1 MFEIPLH
8 ETMEIQWTKI
18 LLPEIKEL
26 IETKDFRGLR
36 DFLRERHPADI
47 VDILR
52 ELNPTERVMSFRL
65 LDKNKISEV
74 FALFEPIEQ
83 EELLKQFT
91 EHHAREILLQ
101 MHPDDRTQ
109 LFDELPAHIVEKLLK
124 LLPPLERKEA
134 NELFNYPHNSAG
146 RIMTPEYV
154 DLQMDM
160 TVEKALGHIRK
171 TGPNR
176 ETIYICYIVDET
188 KKLRGVAS
196 LKNIILADTGQYIRD
211 IMNENV
217 IYVRTTDD
225 QEKAAQV
232 VQKYDILA
240 VPVVDNEDRLV
251 GIVTVDDVLD
261 VVQEEATED
270 FQKMAGIQTIEEKYF
285 RVGFSRRVSNRVAWL
300 VILVIAA
307 TISQAI
313 LRSYSGV
320 LSSVIALTYFIPMLT
335 GSGGNTGSQS
345 STLIIR
351 ALATGEVKSRE
362 WWRIIL
368 REFKVGVALGLIMGI
383 IAFSIASIS
392 LRQINIASSVGISL
406 FAVVSVG
413 NIVGVAIPLFF
424 RLIKLD
430 PAFVSAPL
438 IATLLD
444 ATGLII
450 YFEIARRILII
461 NAS

>member
-1 MFEIPLH
+1 
-8 ETMEIQWTKI
+8 MELQWTKI
-18 LLPEIKEL
+18 FIPEIKEL
-26 IETKDFRGLR
+26 IETKDFKGLR

-52 ELNPTERVMSFRL
+52 ELNPAERVMGFRL

-91 EHHAREILLQ
+91 EQHVKEILVQ
-101 MHPDDRTQ
+101 MQPDDRTQ
-109 LFDELPAHIVEKLLK
+109 LFDELPAHVVEKLLK
-124 LLPPLERKEA
+124 LLPPVDRREA
-134 NELFNYPHNSAG
+134 NELLNYPHNSAG
-146 RIMTPEYV
+146 RIMTTEYV
-154 DLQMDM
+154 DLPVDM
-160 TVEKALGHIRK
+160 TVARALEHIRK

-196 LKNIILADTGQYIRD
+196 LKNIILANPDQLIKD

-217 IYVRTTDD
+217 FYVHTTDD
-225 QEKAAQV
+225 QEKAVQV

-261 VVQEEATED
+261 VVQEEVTED
-270 FQKMAGIQTIEEKYF
+270 FQRMAGIQTTEEEYF
-285 RVGFSRRVSNRVAWL
+285 RVGFSKRVINRVSWL

-307 TISQAI
+307 TISQTI
-313 LRSYSGV
+313 LKSYSGV
-320 LSSVIALTYFIPMLT
+320 LSSVIALAYFIPMLT

-362 WWRIIL
+362 WWRIIF
-368 REFKVGVALGLIMGI
+368 RELKVGISLGFIMGF
-383 IAFSIASIS
+383 IAFAIAAIS
-392 LRQINIASSVGISL
+392 LRQITLALTVGVSL
-406 FAVVSVG
+406 CIVVSVG

-424 RLIKLD
+424 RFLKLD

-444 ATGLII
+444 ATGLVI
-450 YFEIARRILII
+450 YFEIASRMLSPS
-461 NAS
+461 AS

>member
-1 MFEIPLH
+1 
-8 ETMEIQWTKI
+8 MEIQWTKI
-18 LLPEIKEL
+18 FLPEIKEL
-26 IETKDFRGLR
+26 IETKDFKGLR

-52 ELNPTERVMSFRL
+52 ELNPTERVMGFRL

-91 EHHAREILLQ
+91 EQHAREILIQ
-101 MHPDDRTQ
+101 MQPDDRTQ
-109 LFDELPAHIVEKLLK
+109 LFDELPAYVVERLLK
-124 LLPPLERKEA
+124 LLPSLERKEA
-134 NELFNYPHNSAG
+134 NELLNYPHNSAG

-160 TVEKALGHIRK
+160 TVGKALEHIRK

-196 LKNIILADTGQYIRD
+196 LKNIILANTDQLIKD

-217 IYVRTTDD
+217 FYVHTTDD

-251 GIVTVDDVLD
+251 GIVTVDDILD

-270 FQKMAGIQTIEEKYF
+270 FQRMAGIQTIEEEYF
-285 RVGFSRRVSNRVAWL
+285 RVGFTKRVSNRISWL

-307 TISQAI
+307 TISQTI
-313 LRSYSGV
+313 LRSYSGI
-320 LSSVIALTYFIPMLT
+320 LNSIIALTYFIPMLT

-351 ALATGEVKSRE
+351 ALATGEIKTTE

-368 REFKVGVALGLIMGI
+368 REFKVGVALGLIMGL
-383 IAFSIASIS
+383 IAFTIAAIS
-392 LRQINIASSVGISL
+392 LRQITLALTVGISL
-406 FAVVSVG
+406 STVVCVG
-413 NIVGVAIPLFF
+413 NIVGIAIPLFF
-424 RLIKLD
+424 RFVKLD

-444 ATGLII
+444 ATGLLI
-450 YFEIARRILII
+450 YFEIARRIFTIA
-461 NAS
+461 AS

>member
-1 MFEIPLH
+1 
-8 ETMEIQWTKI
+8 MEIQWTKI
-18 LLPEIKEL
+18 FLPEIKEL
-26 IETKDFRGLR
+26 IETKDFKGLR

-47 VDILR
+47 VDILK

-65 LDKNKISEV
+65 LDKNKISET
-74 FALFEPIEQ
+74 FTLFEPIEQ

-91 EHHAREILLQ
+91 EQHAREILLQ
-101 MHPDDRTQ
+101 MQPDDRTQ

-134 NELFNYPHNSAG
+134 NELLNYPHNSAG

-160 TVEKALGHIRK
+160 TVGKALEHIRK

-176 ETIYICYIVDET
+176 ETIYVCYIVDET

-196 LKNIILADTGQYIRD
+196 LKNIILANINQFIKD

-217 IYVRTTDD
+217 IYVRTIDD
-225 QEKAAQV
+225 QEKVAQV
-232 VQKYDILA
+232 VQRYDILA

-261 VVQEEATED
+261 VVQEEVTED
-270 FQKMAGIQTIEEKYF
+270 FQKMAGIQTIEEEYF
-285 RVGFSRRVSNRVAWL
+285 RVGFSKRVGNRISWL
-300 VILVIAA
+300 VVLVIAA

-313 LRSYSGV
+313 LKSYSSM

-351 ALATGEVKSRE
+351 ALATGEVKSKE
-362 WWRIIL
+362 WWRIIV
-368 REFKVGVALGLIMGI
+368 REFKVGVALGFIMGL
-383 IAFSIASIS
+383 IAFAIATIS
-392 LRQINIASSVGISL
+392 LRQSAVALIVGISL
-406 FAVVSVG
+406 FAVVCVG
-413 NIVGVAIPLFF
+413 NIVGIAIPLFF
-424 RLIKLD
+424 RFVKLD

-444 ATGLII
+444 ATGLVI
-450 YFEIARRILII
+450 YFEIARRILT
-461 NAS
+461 AATL

>member
-1 MFEIPLH
+1 
-8 ETMEIQWTKI
+8 MELQWTKI
-18 LLPEIKEL
+18 FLPEIKEL
-26 IETKDFRGLR
+26 IETKDFKGLR

-52 ELNPTERVMSFRL
+52 ELNPAERVMGFRL

-74 FALFEPIEQ
+74 FALFEPVEQ

-91 EHHAREILLQ
+91 EQHVKEILVQ
-101 MHPDDRTQ
+101 MQPDDRTQ
-109 LFDELPAHIVEKLLK
+109 LFDELPAHVVEKLLK
-124 LLPPLERKEA
+124 LLPPADRREA
-134 NELFNYPHNSAG
+134 NELLNYPHNSAG
-146 RIMTPEYV
+146 RIMTTEYV
-154 DLQMDM
+154 DLRMDM
-160 TVEKALGHIRK
+160 TVAQALEHIRK

-196 LKNIILADTGQYIRD
+196 LKNIILANPDQLIRD

-217 IYVRTTDD
+217 FYIHTTDD
-225 QEKAAQV
+225 QEKAVQV

-261 VVQEEATED
+261 VVQEEVTED
-270 FQKMAGIQTIEEKYF
+270 FQRMAGIQTTEEEYF
-285 RVGFSRRVSNRVAWL
+285 RVGFSKRVINRVSWL

-307 TISQAI
+307 TISQTI
-313 LRSYSGV
+313 LKTYSGV
-320 LSSVIALTYFIPMLT
+320 LSSVIALAYFIPMLT

-362 WWRIIL
+362 WWRILL
-368 REFKVGVALGLIMGI
+368 REFRVGVSLGLIMGL
-383 IAFSIASIS
+383 IAFVIAAVS
-392 LRQINIASSVGISL
+392 LRQITIAMTVGVSL
-406 FAVVSVG
+406 CIVVSVG

-424 RLIKLD
+424 RFLKLD

-444 ATGLII
+444 ATGLVI
-450 YFEIARRILII
+450 YFEIASRILS
-461 NAS
+461 ASVP

>member
-1 MFEIPLH
+1 
-8 ETMEIQWTKI
+8 MELQWTKI
-18 LLPEIKEL
+18 FLPEIKEL
-26 IETKDFRGLR
+26 IETKDFKGLR
-36 DFLRERHPADI
+36 GFLRERHPADI

-52 ELNPTERVMSFRL
+52 ELNPAERVVGFRL

-91 EHHAREILLQ
+91 EQHVKEILVQ
-101 MHPDDRTQ
+101 MQPDDRTQ
-109 LFDELPAHIVEKLLK
+109 LFDELPAHVVEKLLK
-124 LLPPLERKEA
+124 LLPPADRREA
-134 NELFNYPHNSAG
+134 NELLNYPHNSAG
-146 RIMTPEYV
+146 RIMTTEYV

-160 TVEKALGHIRK
+160 TVAEALEHIRK

-196 LKNIILADTGQYIRD
+196 LKNIILASPDQFIRD

-217 IYVRTTDD
+217 FYVHTTDD
-225 QEKAAQV
+225 QEKAVQV

-240 VPVVDNEDRLV
+240 VPVVDNEGRLV

-261 VVQEEATED
+261 VVQEEVTED
-270 FQKMAGIQTIEEKYF
+270 FQRMAGIQTTEEEYF
-285 RVGFSRRVSNRVAWL
+285 RVGFSKRVINRISWL

-307 TISQAI
+307 TISQTI
-313 LRSYSGV
+313 LKSYSGV
-320 LSSVIALTYFIPMLT
+320 LSSVIALAYFIPMLT

-351 ALATGEVKSRE
+351 ALATGEVKARE
-362 WWRIIL
+362 WWRILL
-368 REFKVGVALGLIMGI
+368 RELRVGVSLGLIMGL
-383 IAFSIASIS
+383 IAFVIAAVS
-392 LRQINIASSVGISL
+392 LRQITIAVTVGVSL
-406 FAVVSVG
+406 CIVVSVG

-424 RLIKLD
+424 RFLKLD

-444 ATGLII
+444 ATGLVI
-450 YFEIARRILII
+450 YFEIASRILS
-461 NAS
+461 ASVL

>member
-1 MFEIPLH
+1 
-8 ETMEIQWTKI
+8 MELQWTKI
-18 LLPEIKEL
+18 FLPEIKEL
-26 IETKDFRGLR
+26 IETKDFKGLR

-52 ELNPTERVMSFRL
+52 ELDPTERVMGFRL

-91 EHHAREILLQ
+91 EQHAKEILTEMQ
-101 MHPDDRTQ
+101 PDDRTQ
-109 LFDELPAHIVEKLLK
+109 LFDELPAHVVERLLK

-134 NELFNYPHNSAG
+134 NELLNYPHNSAG

-154 DLQMDM
+154 GLQMDM
-160 TVEKALGHIRK
+160 TVAKALEHIRK
-171 TGPNR
+171 TGLNR

-188 KKLRGVAS
+188 KKLRGVTS
-196 LKNIILADTGQYIRD
+196 LKNIILANPDQLIKD
-211 IMNENV
+211 ITNEDV
-217 IYVRTTDD
+217 IYVHTTDD
-225 QEKAAQV
+225 QEKAVRV

-261 VVQEEATED
+261 VVQEEVTED
-270 FQKMAGIQTIEEKYF
+270 FQKMAGIQTTEEEYF
-285 RVGFSRRVSNRVAWL
+285 RIVFSKRILNRVTWL
-300 VILVIAA
+300 VVLVIAA
-307 TISQAI
+307 TISQTI
-313 LRSYSGV
+313 LKRYSGV
-320 LSSVIALTYFIPMLT
+320 LSSMIALAYFIPMLT

-351 ALATGEVKSRE
+351 ALATGEVKSKE
-362 WWRIIL
+362 WWRIL
-368 REFKVGVALGLIMGI
+368 SREVKVGISLGLIMGLTAFA
-383 IAFSIASIS
+383 IAAIS
-392 LRQINIASSVGISL
+392 LKEFTVAITVGISL
-406 FAVVSVG
+406 CTVVSVG
-413 NIVGVAIPLFF
+413 NIVGLAIPLFF
-424 RLIKLD
+424 RFIKLD

-444 ATGLII
+444 ATGLVI
-450 YFEIARRILII
+450 YFEIAGRVL
-461 NAS
+461 ALATP

>member
-1 MFEIPLH
+1 
-8 ETMEIQWTKI
+8 MEIQWTKI
-18 LLPEIKEL
+18 FLPEIKEL
-26 IETKDFRGLR
+26 IEMKDFKGLR

-52 ELNPTERVMSFRL
+52 ELTPTERVMSFRL
-65 LDKNKISEV
+65 LDKTKISET
-74 FALFEPIEQ
+74 FTLFDPTEQ

-91 EHHAREILLQ
+91 EQHAREILLQ
-101 MHPDDRTQ
+101 MQPDDRTQ
-109 LFDELPAHIVEKLLK
+109 LFDELPAYIVEKLLK

-134 NELFNYPHNSAG
+134 NELLNYPHNSAG

-154 DLQMDM
+154 DLEMDM
-160 TVEKALGHIRK
+160 TVEQALEHIRK

-196 LKNIILADTGQYIRD
+196 LKNIILANINQFIKD

-217 IYVRTTDD
+217 IHVRTTDD
-225 QEKAAQV
+225 QEKVAQV
-232 VQKYDILA
+232 VQRYDILA

-261 VVQEEATED
+261 VVQEEVTED
-270 FQKMAGIQTIEEKYF
+270 FQKMAGIQTTEEEYF
-285 RVGFSRRVSNRVAWL
+285 RIAFSKRVANRIFWL

-313 LRSYSGV
+313 LKSYSGM

-351 ALATGEVKSRE
+351 ALATGEVKSKE
-362 WWRIIL
+362 WWKIIL
-368 REFKVGVALGLIMGI
+368 REFKVGVALGFVMGL
-383 IAFSIASIS
+383 IAFTIAAIS
-392 LRQINIASSVGISL
+392 LNHADRKSV
-406 FAVVSVG
+406 V
-413 NIVGVAIPLFF
+413 
-424 RLIKLD
+424 
-430 PAFVSAPL
+430 
-438 IATLLD
+438 
-444 ATGLII
+444 
-450 YFEIARRILII
+450 
-461 NAS
+461 

>member
-1 MFEIPLH
+1 
-8 ETMEIQWTKI
+8 MELQWTKI
-18 LLPEIKEL
+18 LIPEIKEL
-26 IETKDFRGLR
+26 IRDKDFKGLR
-36 DFLRERHPADI
+36 NFLRERHPADI

-52 ELNPTERVMSFRL
+52 ELDPTERVMSFRL

-74 FALFEPIEQ
+74 FALFEPVER

-91 EHHAREILLQ
+91 EQHAKEILIEMQ
-101 MHPDDRTQ
+101 PDDRTQ
-109 LFDELPAHIVEKLLK
+109 LFDELPAHVVEKLLK
-124 LLPPLERKEA
+124 LLPPLDRKEA
-134 NELFNYPHNSAG
+134 NELLNYPHNSAG

-160 TVEKALGHIRK
+160 TVAQALEHIRK

-196 LKNIILADTGQYIRD
+196 LKNIILANPGQLIKD

-217 IYVRTTDD
+217 FYVHTTDD

-251 GIVTVDDVLD
+251 GIVTVDDILD
-261 VVQEEATED
+261 VVQEEVTED
-270 FQKMAGIQTIEEKYF
+270 FQRMAGIQTIEEEYF
-285 RVGFSRRVSNRVAWL
+285 RIGFTKRISNRVSWL

-307 TISQAI
+307 TISQTI
-313 LRSYSGV
+313 LKTYSEI
-320 LSSVIALTYFIPMLT
+320 LSSMIALAYFIPMLT

-362 WWRIIL
+362 WWRIL
-368 REFKVGVALGLIMGI
+368 MREFRVGVALGFITGFTAFT
-383 IAFSIASIS
+383 IAIVSLGRVSIAIT
-392 LRQINIASSVGISL
+392 VGISL
-406 FAVVSVG
+406 FTVVCVG
-413 NIVGVAIPLFF
+413 NIVGVVVPLFF
-424 RLIKLD
+424 RFIRID
-430 PAFVSAPL
+430 PAFASAPL

-444 ATGLII
+444 ATGLVI
-450 YFEIARRILII
+450 YFEIARRILIVTTQ
-461 NAS
+461 

>member
-1 MFEIPLH
+1 
-8 ETMEIQWTKI
+8 MELQWTKI
-18 LLPEIKEL
+18 FLPEIKEL
-26 IETKDFRGLR
+26 IETKDFKGLR

-74 FALFEPIEQ
+74 FALFESIEQ

-91 EHHAREILLQ
+91 EQSAKEILIEMQ
-101 MHPDDRTQ
+101 PDDRTQ
-109 LFDELPAHIVEKLLK
+109 LFDELPAHVVEKLLK
-124 LLPPLERKEA
+124 LLPPVDRKEA
-134 NELFNYPHNSAG
+134 NELLNYPHNSAG

-154 DLQMDM
+154 DLRMDM
-160 TVEKALGHIRK
+160 TVEKALEHIRK

-196 LKNIILADTGQYIRD
+196 LKNIILANPEQFIKD

-217 IYVRTTDD
+217 FYVHTTDD

-240 VPVVDNEDRLV
+240 VPVVDTEDRLV

-261 VVQEEATED
+261 VVQEEVTED
-270 FQKMAGIQTIEEKYF
+270 FQRMAGIQTIEEEYF
-285 RVGFSRRVSNRVAWL
+285 RVGFSKRVGNRVTWL

-313 LRSYSGV
+313 LRNYSGI
-320 LSSVIALTYFIPMLT
+320 LSSVIALAYFIPMLT

-351 ALATGEVKSRE
+351 ALATGEIKVRE
-362 WWRIIL
+362 WWRILL
-368 REFKVGVALGLIMGI
+368 REFKVGAMLGIIMGF
-383 IAFSIASIS
+383 IAFTIAAIS
-392 LRQINIASSVGISL
+392 LRQVSLAFAVGISL
-406 FAVVSVG
+406 CSVVTVG
-413 NIVGVAIPLFF
+413 NIVGITIPLFF

-450 YFEIARRILII
+450 YFEIASRILK
-461 NAS
+461 

>member
-1 MFEIPLH
+1 
-8 ETMEIQWTKI
+8 MELQWTKI
-18 LLPEIKEL
+18 FLPEIKEL
-26 IETKDFRGLR
+26 IETKDFKGLR
-36 DFLRERHPADI
+36 DFLRGRHPADI

-52 ELNPTERVMSFRL
+52 ELGPTERVMGFRL

-74 FALFEPIEQ
+74 FVLFEPVEQ
-83 EELLKQFT
+83 EKLLKHFT
-91 EHHAREILLQ
+91 EQHAKEILVQ
-101 MHPDDRTQ
+101 MQPDDRTQ
-109 LFDELPAHIVEKLLK
+109 LFDELPAHVVEKLLK
-124 LLPPLERKEA
+124 LLPPLERREA
-134 NELFNYPHNSAG
+134 NELLNYPHNSAG

-154 DLQMDM
+154 DLQMEM
-160 TVEKALGHIRK
+160 TVAAALEHIRK

-196 LKNIILADTGQYIRD
+196 LKNIILANPDQLIKD

-217 IYVRTTDD
+217 FYVHTTDGR
-225 QEKAAQV
+225 EKAVQV

-261 VVQEEATED
+261 VVQEEVTED
-270 FQKMAGIQTIEEKYF
+270 FQKMAGIQTTEEEYF
-285 RVGFSRRVSNRVAWL
+285 RIGFSKRVINRISWL

-307 TISQAI
+307 TISQTI
-313 LRSYSGV
+313 LKSYSGV
-320 LSSVIALTYFIPMLT
+320 LSSVIALAYFIPMLT

-351 ALATGEVKSRE
+351 ALATGEVKFRE
-362 WWRIIL
+362 WWRILL
-368 REFKVGVALGLIMGI
+368 REFKVGVSLGFIMGLIAFA
-383 IAFSIASIS
+383 IAALS
-392 LRQINIASSVGISL
+392 LGQITLACVVGVSL
-406 FAVVSVG
+406 CIVVSVG

-424 RLIKLD
+424 RFIKLD

-444 ATGLII
+444 ATGLVI
-450 YFEIARRILII
+450 YFEIASRILSST
-461 NAS
+461 AS

>member
-1 MFEIPLH
+1 
-8 ETMEIQWTKI
+8 MEMQWTKI
-18 LLPEIKEL
+18 FLPEIKEL
-26 IETKDFRGLR
+26 IDTKDFKGLR
-36 DFLRERHPADI
+36 DFLRERHPADT

-74 FALFEPIEQ
+74 FALFEPDEQ

-91 EHHAREILLQ
+91 EQHAKEILVEMQ
-101 MHPDDRTQ
+101 PDDRTQ
-109 LFDELPAHIVEKLLK
+109 LFDELPAHVVEKLLK
-124 LLPPLERKEA
+124 LLPPLERREA
-134 NELFNYPHNSAG
+134 NELLNYPHNSAG

-160 TVEKALGHIRK
+160 TVAKALEHIRK
-171 TGPNR
+171 TGLNR

-196 LKNIILADTGQYIRD
+196 LKNIILANPEQFIKD

-217 IYVRTTDD
+217 FFVHTTDD
-225 QEKAAQV
+225 QEKAAKV

-240 VPVVDNEDRLV
+240 VPVVDTEDRLV
-251 GIVTVDDVLD
+251 GIVTVDDILD
-261 VVQEEATED
+261 VMQEEVTED
-270 FQKMAGIQTIEEKYF
+270 FQRMAGIKTIEEEYF
-285 RVGFSRRVSNRVAWL
+285 RIGFSKRVSNRILWL
-300 VILVIAA
+300 VVLVIAA

-313 LRSYSGV
+313 LKSYSSV
-320 LSSVIALTYFIPMLT
+320 LSSVIALAYFIPMLT

-362 WWRIIL
+362 WWQL
-368 REFKVGVALGLIMGI
+368 LMREFKVGVTLGFFMGLIAFV
-383 IAFSIASIS
+383 IAAIS
-392 LRQINIASSVGISL
+392 LGRLPVA
-406 FAVVSVG
+406 FAVGLSLCIVVIVG
-413 NIVGVAIPLFF
+413 NIVGLAIPLFF
-424 RLIKLD
+424 RFVKLD

-450 YFEIARRILII
+450 YLEVARRIL
-461 NAS
+461 SMSTP

>member
-1 MFEIPLH
+1 
-8 ETMEIQWTKI
+8 MEMQWTKI
-18 LLPEIKEL
+18 FLPEIKEL
-26 IETKDFRGLR
+26 IETKDFKGLR

-52 ELNPTERVMSFRL
+52 ALDPTERVMGFRL
-65 LDKNKISEV
+65 LDKNRISEV
-74 FALFEPIEQ
+74 FALFEPVEQ

-91 EHHAREILLQ
+91 EQHAKEILTEMQ
-101 MHPDDRTQ
+101 PDDRTQ
-109 LFDELPAHIVEKLLK
+109 LFDELPAHVVEKLLK

-134 NELFNYPHNSAG
+134 NELLNYPHNSAG

-160 TVEKALGHIRK
+160 TVAKALEHIRK

-196 LKNIILADTGQYIRD
+196 LKNIILANPEQLIKD

-217 IYVRTTDD
+217 FYVHTTDD

-240 VPVVDNEDRLV
+240 VPVVDTEDRLV

-261 VVQEEATED
+261 VVQEEVTED
-270 FQKMAGIQTIEEKYF
+270 FQRMAGIQTIEEEYF
-285 RVGFSRRVSNRVAWL
+285 RVGFSKRILNRVTWL
-300 VILVIAA
+300 VVLVIAA
-307 TISQAI
+307 TISQTI
-313 LRSYSGV
+313 LKRYSGI
-320 LSSVIALTYFIPMLT
+320 LSSMIALTYFIPMLT

-351 ALATGEVKSRE
+351 ALATGEVKSGE
-362 WWRIIL
+362 WWHILL
-368 REFKVGVALGLIMGI
+368 REFKVGATLGLVMGL
-383 IAFSIASIS
+383 IAFTIAALSLGNIS
-392 LRQINIASSVGISL
+392 VAVTVGISL
-406 FAVVSVG
+406 CTVVCVG
-413 NIVGVAIPLFF
+413 NIVGLAIPLFF
-424 RLIKLD
+424 RFIKLD

-444 ATGLII
+444 ATGLVI
-450 YFEIARRILII
+450 YFEIAHRIL
-461 NAS
+461 ATTTP

>member
-1 MFEIPLH
+1 
-8 ETMEIQWTKI
+8 MELQWTKI
-18 LLPEIKEL
+18 FLPEIKEL
-26 IETKDFRGLR
+26 IETKDFKGLR

-52 ELNPTERVMSFRL
+52 ELDPAERVMGFRL

-91 EHHAREILLQ
+91 EQHVKEILVQ
-101 MHPDDRTQ
+101 MQPDDRTQ
-109 LFDELPAHIVEKLLK
+109 LFDELPAHLVEKLLK
-124 LLPPLERKEA
+124 LLPPADRREA
-134 NELFNYPHNSAG
+134 NELLNYPHNSAG
-146 RIMTPEYV
+146 RIMTTEYV

-160 TVEKALGHIRK
+160 TVAKALEHIRK

-196 LKNIILADTGQYIRD
+196 LKNIILANPDQLIKD

-217 IYVRTTDD
+217 FYVHTTDD
-225 QEKAAQV
+225 QEKAVQV

-261 VVQEEATED
+261 VVQEEVTED
-270 FQKMAGIQTIEEKYF
+270 FQRMAGIQTTEEEYF
-285 RVGFSRRVSNRVAWL
+285 RVGFSKRVINRVTWL
-300 VILVIAA
+300 VVLVIAA
-307 TISQAI
+307 TISQTI
-313 LRSYSGV
+313 LKSYSGV
-320 LSSVIALTYFIPMLT
+320 LSSVIALAYFIPMLT

-351 ALATGEVKSRE
+351 ALATGEVKFRE
-362 WWRIIL
+362 WWRILL
-368 REFKVGVALGLIMGI
+368 REFRVGVSLGLIMGL
-383 IAFSIASIS
+383 IAFTIAAIS
-392 LRQINIASSVGISL
+392 LGQITLALAVGVSL
-406 FAVVSVG
+406 CIVVSVG
-413 NIVGVAIPLFF
+413 NIIGVAIPLFF
-424 RLIKLD
+424 RFLKLD

-444 ATGLII
+444 ATGLVI
-450 YFEIARRILII
+450 YFEIASRILS
-461 NAS
+461 ASAP

>member
-1 MFEIPLH
+1 
-8 ETMEIQWTKI
+8 MEIQWTKI
-18 LLPEIKEL
+18 FLPEIKEL
-26 IETKDFRGLR
+26 IEMKDFKGLR

-52 ELNPTERVMSFRL
+52 ELTPTERVMSFRL
-65 LDKNKISEV
+65 LDKTKISET
-74 FALFEPIEQ
+74 FTLFDPTEQ

-91 EHHAREILLQ
+91 EQHAREILLQ
-101 MHPDDRTQ
+101 MQPDDRTQ
-109 LFDELPAHIVEKLLK
+109 LFDELPAYIVEKLLK

-134 NELFNYPHNSAG
+134 NELLNYPHNSAG

-154 DLQMDM
+154 DLEMDM
-160 TVEKALGHIRK
+160 TVEQALEHIRK

-196 LKNIILADTGQYIRD
+196 LKNIILANINQFIKD

-217 IYVRTTDD
+217 IHVRTTDD
-225 QEKAAQV
+225 QEKVAQV
-232 VQKYDILA
+232 VQRYDILA

-261 VVQEEATED
+261 VVQEEVTED
-270 FQKMAGIQTIEEKYF
+270 FQKMAGIQTTEEEYF
-285 RVGFSRRVSNRVAWL
+285 RIAFSKRVANRIFWL

-313 LRSYSGV
+313 LKSYSGM

-351 ALATGEVKSRE
+351 ALATGEVKSKE
-362 WWRIIL
+362 WWKIIL
-368 REFKVGVALGLIMGI
+368 REFKVGVALGFVMGL
-383 IAFSIASIS
+383 IAFTIAAIS
-392 LRQINIASSVGISL
+392 LNHAAVALTVGISL
-406 FAVVSVG
+406 FAVVCVG
-413 NIVGVAIPLFF
+413 NIVGITIPLFF
-424 RLIKLD
+424 RFIKLD
-430 PAFVSAPL
+430 PAFVSAPF

-461 NAS
+461 LSL

>member
-1 MFEIPLH
+1 
-8 ETMEIQWTKI
+8 MELQWTKI
-18 LLPEIKEL
+18 FLPEIKEL
-26 IETKDFRGLR
+26 IETKDFKGLR

-47 VDILR
+47 VDILK
-52 ELNPTERVMSFRL
+52 ELTPTERVMGFRL

-74 FALFEPIEQ
+74 FALFELVEQ

-91 EHHAREILLQ
+91 EQHAKEILIEMQ
-101 MHPDDRTQ
+101 PDDRTQ
-109 LFDELPAHIVEKLLK
+109 LFDELPAHVVEKLLK

-134 NELFNYPHNSAG
+134 NELLNYPDNSAG

-154 DLQMDM
+154 DLQIDM
-160 TVEKALGHIRK
+160 TVAKALEHIRK
-171 TGPNR
+171 TGLNR
-176 ETIYICYIVDET
+176 ETVYICYIVDET
-188 KKLRGVAS
+188 KKLRGVTS
-196 LKNIILADTGQYIRD
+196 LKNIILANPDQLIKD
-211 IMNENV
+211 IMNESV
-217 IYVRTTDD
+217 LYVHTTDD

-261 VVQEEATED
+261 VVQEEVTED
-270 FQKMAGIQTIEEKYF
+270 FQKMAGIQTIEEEYF
-285 RVGFSRRVSNRVAWL
+285 RVGFFKRISNRISWL

-307 TISQAI
+307 IISQTI
-313 LRSYSGV
+313 LKNYSGV
-320 LSSVIALTYFIPMLT
+320 LSSIIALTYFIPMLT

-351 ALATGEVKSRE
+351 ALATGEVKFKD
-362 WWRIIL
+362 WWKILL
-368 REFKVGVALGLIMGI
+368 RESKVGVTLGLVMGS
-383 IAFSIASIS
+383 IAFIIVVVTLGEITVALTVSIS
-392 LRQINIASSVGISL
+392 LCT
-406 FAVVSVG
+406 VVSIG
-413 NIVGVAIPLFF
+413 NIVGIAIPLFF
-424 RLIKLD
+424 KFMKLD

-450 YFEIARRILII
+450 YFEIARRML
-461 NAS
+461 SP

>member
-1 MFEIPLH
+1 
-8 ETMEIQWTKI
+8 MEIQWTKI
-18 LLPEIKEL
+18 FLPEIKEL
-26 IETKDFRGLR
+26 IETKDFKGLR

-74 FALFEPIEQ
+74 FCLFEPIEQ

-91 EHHAREILLQ
+91 EQHAREILIQ
-101 MHPDDRTQ
+101 MQPDDRTQ
-109 LFDELPAHIVEKLLK
+109 LFDELPAHVVEKLLK
-124 LLPPLERKEA
+124 LLPSLERKEA
-134 NELFNYPHNSAG
+134 NELLNYPHNSAG

-160 TVEKALGHIRK
+160 TVGKALEHIRK

-188 KKLRGVAS
+188 KKLRGVTS
-196 LKNIILADTGQYIRD
+196 LKNIILANTDQFIKD

-217 IYVRTTDD
+217 FYVHTTDD

-240 VPVVDNEDRLV
+240 VPVVDTEDRLV
-251 GIVTVDDVLD
+251 GIVTVDDILD
-261 VVQEEATED
+261 VVQEEVTED
-270 FQKMAGIQTIEEKYF
+270 FQRMAGIQTIEEEYF
-285 RVGFSRRVSNRVAWL
+285 RIGFTKRVSNRITWL

-307 TISQAI
+307 TISQTI
-313 LRSYSGV
+313 LRSYSGI

-351 ALATGEVKSRE
+351 ALATGEIKATE

-368 REFKVGVALGLIMGI
+368 REFKVGVALGLVMGI
-383 IAFSIASIS
+383 IAFTIAAIS
-392 LRQINIASSVGISL
+392 MRQITLAVTVGIAL
-406 FAVVSVG
+406 FTVVCVG
-413 NIVGVAIPLFF
+413 NIVGIAIPLFF
-424 RLIKLD
+424 RFVKLD

-444 ATGLII
+444 ATGLLI
-450 YFEIARRILII
+450 YFEIARRIFTIVTP
-461 NAS
+461 

>member
-1 MFEIPLH
+1 
-8 ETMEIQWTKI
+8 MEIQWTKI
-18 LLPEIKEL
+18 FLPEIKEL
-26 IETKDFRGLR
+26 IETKDFKGLR

-91 EHHAREILLQ
+91 EQHAREILIQ
-101 MHPDDRTQ
+101 MQPDDRTQ
-109 LFDELPAHIVEKLLK
+109 LFDELPAYVVERLLK
-124 LLPPLERKEA
+124 LLPSLERKEA
-134 NELFNYPHNSAG
+134 NELLNYPHNSAG

-160 TVEKALGHIRK
+160 TVGKALEHIRK

-196 LKNIILADTGQYIRD
+196 LKNIILANTDQLIKD

-217 IYVRTTDD
+217 FYVHTTDD

-251 GIVTVDDVLD
+251 GIVTVDDILD

-270 FQKMAGIQTIEEKYF
+270 FQRMAGIQTIEEEYF
-285 RVGFSRRVSNRVAWL
+285 RVGFTKRVSNRISWL

-307 TISQAI
+307 TISQTI
-313 LRSYSGV
+313 LRSYSGI
-320 LSSVIALTYFIPMLT
+320 LNSIIALTYFIPMLT

-351 ALATGEVKSRE
+351 ALATGEIKTTE

-383 IAFSIASIS
+383 IAFTIAAIS
-392 LRQINIASSVGISL
+392 LRQITLALTVGISL
-406 FAVVSVG
+406 STVVCVG
-413 NIVGVAIPLFF
+413 NIVGIAIPLFF
-424 RLIKLD
+424 RFVKLD

-444 ATGLII
+444 ATGLLI
-450 YFEIARRILII
+450 YFEIARRIFTIA
-461 NAS
+461 AS

>member
-1 MFEIPLH
+1 
-8 ETMEIQWTKI
+8 MEIQWTKI
-18 LLPEIKEL
+18 FLPEIKEL
-26 IETKDFRGLR
+26 IETKDFKGLR

-74 FALFEPIEQ
+74 FCLFEPIEQ

-91 EHHAREILLQ
+91 EQHAREILIQ
-101 MHPDDRTQ
+101 MQPDDRTQ
-109 LFDELPAHIVEKLLK
+109 LFDELPAHVVEKLLK
-124 LLPPLERKEA
+124 LLPSLERKEA
-134 NELFNYPHNSAG
+134 NELLNYPHNSAG

-160 TVEKALGHIRK
+160 TVGKALEHIRK

-188 KKLRGVAS
+188 KKLRGVTS
-196 LKNIILADTGQYIRD
+196 LKNIILANTDQFIKD

-217 IYVRTTDD
+217 FYVHTTDD

-240 VPVVDNEDRLV
+240 VPVVDTEDRLV
-251 GIVTVDDVLD
+251 GIVTVDDILD
-261 VVQEEATED
+261 VVQEEVTED
-270 FQKMAGIQTIEEKYF
+270 FQRMAGIQTIEEEYF
-285 RVGFSRRVSNRVAWL
+285 RVRFTKRVSNRISWL

-307 TISQAI
+307 TISQTI
-313 LRSYSGV
+313 LRSYSGI

-351 ALATGEVKSRE
+351 ALATGEIKATE

-368 REFKVGVALGLIMGI
+368 REFKVGVALGLVMGI
-383 IAFSIASIS
+383 IAFTIAAIS
-392 LRQINIASSVGISL
+392 MRQITLAVTVGIALST
-406 FAVVSVG
+406 VVCVG
-413 NIVGVAIPLFF
+413 NIVGIAIPLFF
-424 RLIKLD
+424 RFVKLD

-444 ATGLII
+444 ATGLLI
-450 YFEIARRILII
+450 YFEIARRIFTIVTP
-461 NAS
+461 

>member
-1 MFEIPLH
+1 
-8 ETMEIQWTKI
+8 MEIQWTKI
-18 LLPEIKEL
+18 FLPEIKEL
-26 IETKDFRGLR
+26 IETKDFKGLR

-52 ELNPTERVMSFRL
+52 ELNPTERVMGFRL

-91 EHHAREILLQ
+91 EQHAREILIQ
-101 MHPDDRTQ
+101 MQPDDRTQ
-109 LFDELPAHIVEKLLK
+109 LFDELPAYVVERLLK
-124 LLPPLERKEA
+124 LLPSLERKEA
-134 NELFNYPHNSAG
+134 NELLNYPHNSAG

-160 TVEKALGHIRK
+160 TVGKALEHIRK

-196 LKNIILADTGQYIRD
+196 LKNIILANTDQLIKD

-217 IYVRTTDD
+217 FYVHTTDV
-225 QEKAAQV
+225 QENAAQV

-251 GIVTVDDVLD
+251 GIVTVDDILD
-261 VVQEEATED
+261 VVQEEATKD
-270 FQKMAGIQTIEEKYF
+270 FQRMAGIQTIEEEYF
-285 RVGFSRRVSNRVAWL
+285 RVGFTKRVSNRISWL

-307 TISQAI
+307 TISQTI
-313 LRSYSGV
+313 LRSYSGI
-320 LSSVIALTYFIPMLT
+320 LNSVIALTYFIPMLT

-351 ALATGEVKSRE
+351 ALATGEIKTTE

-368 REFKVGVALGLIMGI
+368 REFKVGVALGLIMGL
-383 IAFSIASIS
+383 IAFTIAAIS
-392 LRQINIASSVGISL
+392 LRQITLALTVGISL
-406 FAVVSVG
+406 SAVVCVG
-413 NIVGVAIPLFF
+413 NIVGIAIPLFF
-424 RLIKLD
+424 RFVKLD

-444 ATGLII
+444 ATGLLI
-450 YFEIARRILII
+450 YFEIARRIFTIT
-461 NAS
+461 AS

>member
-1 MFEIPLH
+1 
-8 ETMEIQWTKI
+8 MEIQWTKI
-18 LLPEIKEL
+18 FLPEIKEL
-26 IETKDFRGLR
+26 IETKDFKGLR

-65 LDKNKISEV
+65 LDKSKISEV

-91 EHHAREILLQ
+91 EQHAREILTQ
-101 MHPDDRTQ
+101 MQPDDRTQ
-109 LFDELPAHIVEKLLK
+109 LFDELPAHVVERLLK
-124 LLPPLERKEA
+124 LLPSLERKEA
-134 NELFNYPHNSAG
+134 NELLNYPHNSAG

-160 TVEKALGHIRK
+160 TVEKALEHIRK

-188 KKLRGVAS
+188 KKLRGVTS
-196 LKNIILADTGQYIRD
+196 LKNIILANTDQFIKD

-217 IYVRTTDD
+217 FYVHTTDD

-251 GIVTVDDVLD
+251 GIVTVDDILD

-270 FQKMAGIQTIEEKYF
+270 FQRMAGIQTIEEEYF
-285 RVGFSRRVSNRVAWL
+285 RVGFTKRVSNRISWL

-307 TISQAI
+307 TISQTI
-313 LRSYSGV
+313 LRSYSGI
-320 LSSVIALTYFIPMLT
+320 LNSIIALTYFIPMLT

-351 ALATGEVKSRE
+351 ALATGEIKTTE

-368 REFKVGVALGLIMGI
+368 REFKVGVALGLIMGL
-383 IAFSIASIS
+383 IAFTIAAIS
-392 LRQINIASSVGISL
+392 LRQITLALTVGISL
-406 FAVVSVG
+406 STVVCVG
-413 NIVGVAIPLFF
+413 NIVGIAIPLFF
-424 RLIKLD
+424 RFVKLD

-444 ATGLII
+444 ATGLLI
-450 YFEIARRILII
+450 YFEIARRIFTIA
-461 NAS
+461 AS

>member
-1 MFEIPLH
+1 
-8 ETMEIQWTKI
+8 MELQWTKI
-18 LLPEIKEL
+18 FLPEIKEL
-26 IETKDFRGLR
+26 IETKDFKGLR

-52 ELNPTERVMSFRL
+52 ELDPTERVMGFRL

-74 FALFEPIEQ
+74 FALFEPVEQ

-91 EHHAREILLQ
+91 EQHAKEILVQ
-101 MHPDDRTQ
+101 MQPDDRTQ
-109 LFDELPAHIVEKLLK
+109 LFDELPAHVVEKLLK
-124 LLPPLERKEA
+124 LLPPADRREA
-134 NELFNYPHNSAG
+134 NELLNYPHNSAG

-160 TVEKALGHIRK
+160 TVANALEHIRK

-196 LKNIILADTGQYIRD
+196 LKNIILANPDQLIKD

-217 IYVRTTDD
+217 FYVHTTDD
-225 QEKAAQV
+225 QEKAVQV

-261 VVQEEATED
+261 VVQEEVTED
-270 FQKMAGIQTIEEKYF
+270 FQRMAGIRTIEEEYF
-285 RVGFSRRVSNRVAWL
+285 RIGFSKRVINRVSWL

-307 TISQAI
+307 TISQTI
-313 LRSYSGV
+313 LKSYSGV
-320 LSSVIALTYFIPMLT
+320 LSSVLALAYFIPMLT

-351 ALATGEVKSRE
+351 ALATGEVNFKE

-368 REFKVGVALGLIMGI
+368 REFKVGVSLGLVMGL
-383 IAFSIASIS
+383 IAFTIAAIS
-392 LRQINIASSVGISL
+392 LGQIMLALTVGVSL
-406 FAVVSVG
+406 CIVVSVG

-424 RLIKLD
+424 RFMKLD

-438 IATLLD
+438 IATILD
-444 ATGLII
+444 ATGLVI
-450 YFEIARRILII
+450 YFEIASRILSP
-461 NAS
+461 ATQ